1 MRCDRRLRRAFL
13 RSDRG
18 QTLPIYIW
26 MTGILLFVALA
37 FFAFAQAASARNG
50 AQSAADAAALAAAQE
65 SRDELVEGLG
75 LAIGEGDDWLDWLAG
90 DEFTGTG
97 KAQEA
102 ADALAAEND
111 SEVRE
116 FDVVVANGYP
126 GFRALVE
133 TNYTVGDSVIPG
145 TESQHA
151 KADATAIIEP
161 RCHVNASTDPEK
173 AVEFECDGGD
183 SFEIDPDDFDLD
195 DLPDASVLFSVHLAD

>member
-1 MRCDRRLRRAFL
+1 MTRAPLRD
-13 RSDRG
+13 DRG

-26 MTGILLFVALA
+26 LTGILLFVALA

-75 LAIGEGDDWLDWLAG
+75 LSIGEGDDWLDWLAG
-90 DEFTGTG
+90 DKLTDAG
-97 KAQEA
+97 AQDA
-102 ADALAAEND
+102 AGALAADND
-111 SEVRE
+111 SQVRDFGPTEV
-116 FDVVVANGYP
+116 NGYP
-126 GFRALVE
+126 GYRVSVE

-151 KADATAIIEP
+151 KADATAVIKP
-161 RCHVNASTDPEK
+161 RCDVDPSSDPEK
-173 AVEFECDGGD
+173 VVEFECDGGD
-183 SFEIDPDDFDLD
+183 SFEIDPEDFELD